1 MRGITKLPVKN
12 ILKQMY
18 PAEGATRMTAIL
30 TPRKHDDGEFKDE
43 HVLLMNGKVE
53 PIVAFSRPPPLPPFI
68 GPLVALSLLEMG
80 LSGDDE

>member
-1 MRGITKLPVKN
+1 MNTG
-12 ILKQMY
+12 
-18 PAEGATRMTAIL
+18 MTAIL
-30 TPRKHDDGEFKDE
+30 TPRKHDDSEFKDE

-68 GPLVALSLLEMG
+68 GRLVALSLLEMG